1 MEIWPS
7 LYWFKGRA
15 WEDSD
20 FINDPS
26 SLLFPPLSSI
36 SPISAQT
43 CLVFFFLFLFCC
55 FFYFFCL
62 SYILC
67 FCCKWMISVFL
78 FFSVWKWMDLKL
90 TCMFSRRE
98 KSADD
103 NSSICRQ
110 KSGLHFC
117 SALNRR
123 GRWPLNV
130 EERCVA
136 VDALYTSSWKII
148 SAYEVKMTLL
158 NQKKKKRKMEKKT
171 VIHS

>member
-1 MEIWPS
+1 
-7 LYWFKGRA
+7 
-15 WEDSD
+15 
-20 FINDPS
+20 
-26 SLLFPPLSSI
+26 
-36 SPISAQT
+36 
-43 CLVFFFLFLFCC
+43 
-55 FFYFFCL
+55 
-62 SYILC
+62 
-67 FCCKWMISVFL
+67 
-78 FFSVWKWMDLKL
+78 
-90 TCMFSRRE
+90 MFSRRE

-158 NQKKKKRKMEKKT
+158 NQKKEKWKKRLSFIVRYCKLS
-171 VIHS
+171 VCHLN